1 LGGALPDRVTAAPR
15 PPVDIIR
22 GKGVETRKTE

>member
-1 LGGALPDRVTAAPR
+1 MPDRGTLAPR